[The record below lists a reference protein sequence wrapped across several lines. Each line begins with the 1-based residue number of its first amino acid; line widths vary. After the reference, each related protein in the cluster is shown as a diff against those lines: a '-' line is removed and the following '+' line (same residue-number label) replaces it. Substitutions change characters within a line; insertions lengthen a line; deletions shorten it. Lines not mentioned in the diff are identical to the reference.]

1 MQTGNS
7 LTKPHGLIENM
18 TLVLELFNGIAFGIE
33 HVSGEE
39 EDDFSWMIAVH
50 ILCIRACFY
59 KM

>member
-1 MQTGNS
+1 
-7 LTKPHGLIENM
+7 M
-18 TLVLELFNGIAFGIE
+18 TLILELFNGIAFGIE

-39 EDDFSWMIAVH
+39 DDEFSWMIAVH